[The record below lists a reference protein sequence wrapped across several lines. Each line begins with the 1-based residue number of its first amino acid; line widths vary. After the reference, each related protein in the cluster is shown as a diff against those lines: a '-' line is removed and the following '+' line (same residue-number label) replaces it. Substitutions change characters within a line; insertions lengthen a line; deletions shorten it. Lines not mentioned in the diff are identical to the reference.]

1 MKLCIIPARV
11 GSKRIPKKNIRNFCG
26 KPIIGWS
33 INTAIES
40 NCFDKIIVSTDSEE
54 IASIS
59 KKYGAE
65 VPFIRPKNISDDIT
79 GTLPVVNHAIKFVE
93 ANYGKVELVCCIYP
107 TAPFLETD
115 FLRKGLL
122 KIKEN
127 NANFCFS
134 ATSFPFPIQRAIKI
148 NSDNKSKMFFPEFL
162 NTRSQDLE
170 DSYHDAGQFYWGRTS
185 SWLEKKRI
193 FDEDS
198 IPLLIP
204 RYKVQDI
211 DTQEDW
217 IRAEMMFR
225 LINF

>member
-1 MKLCIIPARV
+1 MKLCIIPARI
-11 GSKRIPKKNIRNFCG
+11 GSKRIPKKNIRDFCG

-33 INTAIES
+33 IHTALKS

-59 KKYGAE
+59 EKYGAE

-79 GTLPVVNHAIKFVE
+79 GTLPVVNHSIKFVE
-93 ANYGKVELVCCIYP
+93 ENYGKVELVCCIYA
-107 TAPFLETD
+107 TAPFLEAG

-122 KIKEN
+122 KIQEH

-134 ATSFPFPIQRAIKI
+134 ATSFPFPIQRAIKMT
-148 NSDNKSKMFFPEFL
+148 SEKKSKMFFPEYQ

-170 DSYHDAGQFYWGRTS
+170 DSYHDAGQFYWGRAS
-185 SWLEKKRI
+185 SWLEKRRI
-193 FDEDS
+193 FDDNS

-211 DTQEDW
+211 DTEEDW
-217 IRAEMMFR
+217 IRAEMMFK
-225 LINF
+225 LINK

>member
-1 MKLCIIPARV
+1 MKLCIIPARI
-11 GSKRIPKKNIRNFCG
+11 GSKRIPKKNIRDFCG

-33 INTAIES
+33 IHTAVES

-59 KKYGAE
+59 EKYGAE

-79 GTLPVVNHAIKFVE
+79 GTLPVVNHSIKFVE
-93 ANYGKVELVCCIYP
+93 ANFGKVELVCCIYA
-107 TAPFLETD
+107 TAPFLEPS

-127 NANFCFS
+127 NANFCYS

-148 NSDNKSKMFFPEFL
+148 TSEKKSKMFFPEFQ

-170 DSYHDAGQFYWGRTS
+170 DSYHDAGQFYWGRAS
-185 SWLEKKRI
+185 SWLEKRRI
-193 FDEDS
+193 FDDNS

-211 DTQEDW
+211 DTEEDW
-217 IRAEMMFR
+217 IRAEMMFK
-225 LINF
+225 LINK